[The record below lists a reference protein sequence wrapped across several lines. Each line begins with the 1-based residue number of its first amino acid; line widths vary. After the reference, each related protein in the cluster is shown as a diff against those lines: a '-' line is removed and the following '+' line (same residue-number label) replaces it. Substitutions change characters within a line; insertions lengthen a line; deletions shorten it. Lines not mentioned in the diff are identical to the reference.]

1 MIKRILITIFIPLLL
16 ASCGQQTNIPMNTFD
31 QMSDPAAGE
40 PVAVLTTNK
49 GVIKMKFFQ
58 TQAPETS
65 KNFIELAKK
74 GFFNGLTFH
83 RVIPDFMIQGG
94 DPKGD
99 GTGGE
104 SYKGPGTTLPG
115 EVSKDLH
122 HIRGA
127 VAMANKGGDPSTA
140 SSQFFIVQNKS
151 GARFLDGGYTIFGQV
166 IDGMNVV
173 DEIAL
178 TPRDPND
185 KPKSHV
191 IMEKVEIQ

>member
-1 MIKRILITIFIPLLL
+1 MLKRALIAFIPLLL
-16 ASCGQQTNIPMNTFD
+16 ASCGQQTAMNTFD

-40 PVAVLTTNK
+40 PVAIITTNK
-49 GVIKMKFFQ
+49 GAIKMKFFQ

-104 SYKGPGTTLPG
+104 TYKGPGTTLRG
-115 EVSKDLH
+115 EVSKELF

-127 VAMANKGGDPSTA
+127 VAMANKGDPNTA

-173 DEIAL
+173 DEIAN
-178 TPRDPND
+178 TPRDAKD
-185 KPKSHV
+185 KPRSPI